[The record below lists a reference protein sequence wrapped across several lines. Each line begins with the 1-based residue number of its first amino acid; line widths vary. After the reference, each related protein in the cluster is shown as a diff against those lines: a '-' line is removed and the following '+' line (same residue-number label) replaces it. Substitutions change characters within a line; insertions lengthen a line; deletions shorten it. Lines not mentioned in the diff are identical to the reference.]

1 MGKFFKFVFGAFKGL
16 TGIVLYTLEVL
27 ITIASFF
34 LLSKITQLLDAKLW
48 LMIVGLIF
56 VVPFFLIAF
65 FSSIKV
71 SVTGFLKSLLR
82 RKVFLIIFQVIM
94 LAANAY
100 LIYCVLQVL
109 ASIGIN
115 IF

>member
-27 ITIASFF
+27 ITIAAFF
-34 LLSKITQLLDAKLW
+34 LLAKITELLNAKIW
-48 LMIVGLIF
+48 LMIIGLVFI
-56 VVPFFLIAF
+56 VPLFLIAF
-65 FSSIKV
+65 FSSVKV
-71 SVTGFLKSLLR
+71 SVSGFLKSILK
-82 RKVFLIIFQVIM
+82 RKIFLIIFQLIM
-94 LAANAY
+94 VAANAY
-100 LIYCVLQVL
+100 LIYSVLQVL